1 MKQLSIIMPCYQSA
15 GYFDTLIQEMTDLL
29 PALEKLIQVEFVLVD
44 DGSTDHTFQEIL
56 RFKSIFPK
64 TKAIQLRANYGAHN
78 AFLAGLTHAEG
89 DCFAILHP
97 DLQDPPQHLLKMIP
111 LWQQGNA
118 WVIGQRAQRKDKVLD
133 RFFASVYHSLIH
145 TIALPQSPPG
155 SYDLILFDKQ
165 IRDKL
170 VELQETNVSQVYL
183 IASFKFPYQ
192 IIPISRLENKLGKS
206 TWTFQKKAKLFMDS
220 LVGFSYFPIQLLS
233 FLAMLLGLVF
243 FVLTISNF
251 IYWFQSGSLSISRV
265 IIWIVSTFAFVLGA
279 MLAIV
284 GEYLWRAIELNRKRP
299 AYFVQSFIDY

>member
-170 VELQETNVSQVYL
+170 VELQETNVSQV
-183 IASFKFPYQ
+183 
-192 IIPISRLENKLGKS
+192 
-206 TWTFQKKAKLFMDS
+206 
-220 LVGFSYFPIQLLS
+220 
-233 FLAMLLGLVF
+233 
-243 FVLTISNF
+243 
-251 IYWFQSGSLSISRV
+251 
-265 IIWIVSTFAFVLGA
+265 
-279 MLAIV
+279 
-284 GEYLWRAIELNRKRP
+284 
-299 AYFVQSFIDY
+299 